1 MYICWDICSNL
12 SFVRTSIQK
21 RSMKCNDRA
30 LAKHT
35 EILSPVLGKKK
46 KKAREGGGFREGG
59 REREGLRLLHLSS
72 HTELRFKPRI
82 SDLNDYVILMRFQ
95 FFF

>member
-1 MYICWDICSNL
+1 MTGLWL
-12 SFVRTSIQK
+12 SIQ
-21 RSMKCNDRA
+21 RFC
-30 LAKHT
+30 
-35 EILSPVLGKKK
+35 PQYWGKKK